1 MPDKPYFNYFSV
13 SASEFAASVSVS
25 SPKPSF
31 AEPSKAAMGAEE
43 STAVA
48 MFSTVPAVL
57 PGNSSLLSTV
67 SASVVSKAALPG
79 FSRDALPSGF
89 S

>member
-48 MFSTVPAVL
+48 LFSVASAVL
-57 PGNSSLLSTV
+57 PGNSSLLSPV
-67 SASVVSKAALPG
+67 SASVVSKAALPD
-79 FSRDALPSGF
+79 F
-89 S
+89 